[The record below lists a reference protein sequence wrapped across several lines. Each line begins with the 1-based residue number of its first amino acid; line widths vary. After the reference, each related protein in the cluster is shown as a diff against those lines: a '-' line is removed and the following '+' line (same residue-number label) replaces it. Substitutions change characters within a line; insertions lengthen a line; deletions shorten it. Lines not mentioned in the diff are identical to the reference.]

1 MESKS
6 LSSNESDRDLGG
18 SSDHSGDEFN
28 TEIAALREKLSKA
41 KQEKMELRN
50 GVVSLFQ
57 QLDALLEEQA
67 RLRQA
72 LLLGMLAAV
81 YAGQQKQQANVAPG
95 TQHLP
100 QDALLRGL
108 LGMQPLLRNQPGT
121 RPPTPS
127 RSSDTHQDASPP
139 GPCK

>member
-1 MESKS
+1 M
-6 LSSNESDRDLGG
+6 
-18 SSDHSGDEFN
+18 
-28 TEIAALREKLSKA
+28 
-41 KQEKMELRN
+41 
-50 GVVSLFQ
+50 

-81 YAGQQKQQANVAPG
+81 YAGQQKQQANVGPG
-95 TQHLP
+95 TQQIS

-121 RPPTPS
+121 RPATPS
-127 RSSDTHQDASPP
+127 RSSDTHQDTSPP